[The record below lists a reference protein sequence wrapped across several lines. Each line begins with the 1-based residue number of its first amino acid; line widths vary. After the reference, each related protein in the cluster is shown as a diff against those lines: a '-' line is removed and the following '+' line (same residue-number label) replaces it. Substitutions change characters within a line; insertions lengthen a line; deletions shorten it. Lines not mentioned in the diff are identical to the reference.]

1 MAAWWINK
9 EQGAGFCMTSQ
20 ADVVG
25 LRIAK
30 ALSYVCGHRDE
41 LATLLDEDAAA
52 LRAVEAAVGRPPADD
67 VSLAALLDAL
77 HAAVRRAGDPSGVY
91 GGSGRSAMPAGV
103 ADLDV
108 VYRCPLQLCIGRS
121 GHEVDDD
128 VPRCQLSPAEK
139 ALIRER
145 LP

>member
-9 EQGAGFCMTSQ
+9 TQGVEFYMTSQ
-20 ADVVG
+20 VEVGG

-30 ALSYVCGHRDE
+30 ALSYVCSHRDD
-41 LATLLDEDAAA
+41 LAALLDEDDAA
-52 LRAVEAAVGRPPADD
+52 LCAVEAAVGGPPADD
-67 VSLAALLDAL
+67 ISLTALLDAL
-77 HAAVRRAGDPSGVY
+77 HTAVRGAGDPSGVY
-91 GGSGRSAMPAGV
+91 GGTGRGVMPAGV

-121 GHEVDDD
+121 GPEADNDL
-128 VPRCQLSPAEK
+128 PRCQFAPGET

>member
-9 EQGAGFCMTSQ
+9 EQGEGFCMTSQ
-20 ADVVG
+20 AEVVG

-41 LATLLDEDAAA
+41 LATLLDEDTAA

-91 GGSGRSAMPAGV
+91 GGSGRSAIPAGV
-103 ADLDV
+103 ADQDV

-121 GHEVDDD
+121 GHEVGDD
-128 VPRCQLSPAEK
+128 VPRCRFTPAEK

>member
-1 MAAWWINK
+1 
-9 EQGAGFCMTSQ
+9 MTSQ
-20 ADVVG
+20 VEVGG

-41 LATLLDEDAAA
+41 LATLLDEDDAA
-52 LRAVEAAVGRPPADD
+52 LRAVEAAVGRPPADF
-67 VSLAALLDAL
+67 SLTTLLDAL
-77 HAAVRRAGDPSGVY
+77 HAAVRCAGDPSGVY
-91 GGSGRSAMPAGV
+91 GGTGRNVTPAGV

-121 GHEVDDD
+121 GSEADDD
-128 VPRCQLSPAEK
+128 VPRCQFAPGET